1 MSNINV
7 IIISKVGPSNTE
19 WTNTVKGY
27 DLATSSP
34 SNTTIIYPTS
44 NLPETTA
51 LIDSGALNLTN
62 NTWYNLIIY
71 EWANCVLPSNSDI
84 QDVIGSIT
92 STTQPWDTA
101 YLGKWMDTCN
111 KYSTFEDSEPQN
123 QFNLVIGSEPVGFHA
138 VLLNNNMST
147 KLNTA
152 LTDGKVMYY
161 SINYALLDIG
171 INDTSIKYIA
181 VSPNLFTYDPL
192 YNVVDESQV
201 YAVKSNE
208 CVGTTSEVNPP
219 SDNDLTFFWIFL
231 LVIGVSLIVLFVI
244 TTNKESYKYIG
255 SKSGNEL

>member
-1 MSNINV
+1 MANINV
-7 IIISKVGPSNTE
+7 IIISKVGPDNTE
-19 WTNTVKGY
+19 WTDTIKGY
-27 DLATSSP
+27 NLATSSP

-44 NLPETTA
+44 SYPETTA
-51 LIDSGALNLTN
+51 LLQSNSLNLN
-62 NTWYNLIIY
+62 SSWYNLIIY
-71 EWANCVLPSNSDI
+71 EWADCILPTNTDI
-84 QDVIGSIT
+84 QNVINSILN
-92 STTQPWDTA
+92 TTQPWDTA

-111 KYSTFEDSEPQN
+111 KYSTFEDSGK
-123 QFNLVIGSEPVGFHA
+123 FNLVVGSEPAGFNA
-138 VLLNNNMST
+138 VLLNNNMSI

-152 LTDGKVMYY
+152 LTDGKVIYY

-171 INDTSIKYIA
+171 INDTAINYIA

-208 CVGTTSEVNPP
+208 CVGTTTEVTPP

-244 TTNKESYKYIG
+244 TTNKESSKYIG

>member
-7 IIISKVGPSNTE
+7 IIISKVGPDNTE
-19 WTNTVKGY
+19 WTDTIKSY

-44 NLPETTA
+44 SLPETNA
-51 LIDSGALNLTN
+51 LIDSGALNLN
-62 NTWYNLIIY
+62 SSWYNLIIY
-71 EWANCVLPSNSDI
+71 EWADCILPTNTDI
-84 QDVIGSIT
+84 QNVIDSILN
-92 STTQPWDTA
+92 TTQPWDTA

-111 KYSTFEDSEPQN
+111 KYSTFEDSGKY
-123 QFNLVIGSEPVGFHA
+123 NLVIGSEPTGFHA
-138 VLLNNNMST
+138 VLLNNTMSN

-152 LTDGKVMYY
+152 LTDGKVIYY

-171 INDTSIKYIA
+171 IDDTSINYIA

-208 CVGTTSEVNPP
+208 CVGTTTEVSPP

-244 TTNKESYKYIG
+244 TTNKESSKYIG